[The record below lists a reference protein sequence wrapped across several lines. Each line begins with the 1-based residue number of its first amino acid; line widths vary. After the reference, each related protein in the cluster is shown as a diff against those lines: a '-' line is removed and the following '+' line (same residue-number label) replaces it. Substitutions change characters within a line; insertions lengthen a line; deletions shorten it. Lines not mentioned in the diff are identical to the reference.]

1 MTTIPSMIRTRVDRI
16 LGLAANGL
24 RFYVA
29 QSRRALS
36 DGQGSEGQVTNVS
49 RQGYCFVA
57 PVGCATSP
65 YIQQLY
71 AQGDLSCKRI
81 NSYSGWREV

>member
-1 MTTIPSMIRTRVDRI
+1 MTTIPPMVRARVDGI

-29 QSRRALS
+29 QPRRALS
-36 DGQGSEGQVTNVS
+36 DGQGRGGHVTNVS
-49 RQGYCFVA
+49 RRGYCFVA
-57 PVGCATSP
+57 PVGCAVSP

-71 AQGDLSCKRI
+71 AQGDLSCKLI
-81 NSYSGWREV
+81 NSYSGWREL